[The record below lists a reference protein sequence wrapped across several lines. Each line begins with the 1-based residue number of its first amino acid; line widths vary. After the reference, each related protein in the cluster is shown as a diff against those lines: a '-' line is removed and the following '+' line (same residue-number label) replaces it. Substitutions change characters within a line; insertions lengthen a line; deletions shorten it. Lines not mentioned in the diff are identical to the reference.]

1 MNENETLTV
10 DEVLDAAASS
20 TETIEEVEAA
30 DLDARLIMDT
40 PFDEY
45 TVTEGYSVASAI
57 SSRFILRTRTARKPA
72 KMSPLTI
79 PGTIPASYGMVYR
92 PKRYRGHL
100 KS

>member
-1 MNENETLTV
+1 MNENETLIV

-45 TVTEGYSVASAI
+45 TVTEGYLLLIFLFVFLS
-57 SSRFILRTRTARKPA
+57 FFLNLAR
-72 KMSPLTI
+72 
-79 PGTIPASYGMVYR
+79 R
-92 PKRYRGHL
+92 
-100 KS
+100 

>member
-45 TVTEGYSVASAI
+45 TVTEGYLLLIFLFVFLS
-57 SSRFILRTRTARKPA
+57 FFLNLAR
-72 KMSPLTI
+72 
-79 PGTIPASYGMVYR
+79 R
-92 PKRYRGHL
+92 
-100 KS
+100 